1 MAAVDGEQKPIA
13 GKEFNWAV
21 KYQPKTL
28 KDFICHKDIAQKLET
43 LMRKGEG
50 DHFIIEGPPGV
61 GKRTL
66 ALAMLREKLGVDIL
80 ETRLEFKT
88 FNMEVSS
95 EHIELDLSG
104 LKEYAADMVMM
115 LIEEGETGLVKQ
127 QSCSSIK
134 LMSKQL
140 FFARQKIFRNI
151 PPTPYQKL
159 LGKLRRSLCSIF
171 CCYDI
176 LTLQN
181 LCPLGRVIEL
191 HPPPDAEIL
200 GALNFIAKQDD
211 IQLPHQLAQT
221 MAQKSKN
228 CLQQAIR
235 SFEATLRS
243 G

>member
-1 MAAVDGEQKPIA
+1 
-13 GKEFNWAV
+13 
-21 KYQPKTL
+21 
-28 KDFICHKDIAQKLET
+28 
-43 LMRKGEG
+43 
-50 DHFIIEGPPGV
+50 
-61 GKRTL
+61 
-66 ALAMLREKLGVDIL
+66 
-80 ETRLEFKT
+80 
-88 FNMEVSS
+88 
-95 EHIELDLSG
+95 
-104 LKEYAADMVMM
+104 MVMM
-115 LIEEGETGLVKQ
+115 LVEEGETGLVKQ

-159 LGKLRRSLCSIF
+159 LGKLR
-171 CCYDI
+171 
-176 LTLQN
+176 
-181 LCPLGRVIEL
+181 RVIEL

-243 G
+243 GYPFKEDQLIVTGWEDEFASIAQSIIEEQSPGTLFLVRGKLINLIELNPCPQFIFSGVVGELMKTVDNRSKLDIESLCQEFGESPKLIGNYYEERNIISFQDKSDFSFF